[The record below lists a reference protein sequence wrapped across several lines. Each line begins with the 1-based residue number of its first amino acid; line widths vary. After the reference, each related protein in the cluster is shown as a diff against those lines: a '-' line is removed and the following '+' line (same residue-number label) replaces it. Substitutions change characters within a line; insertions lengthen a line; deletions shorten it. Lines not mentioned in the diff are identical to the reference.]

1 MRVAASWL
9 AVGVA
14 AAGFLNVAR
23 AATLQ
28 KPAPPAPR
36 APTAA
41 AGTATTRARSAA
53 PAMTLDEQRALLE
66 RYCAGCHN
74 DRLKTAGLSLNPAP
88 VDAVPA
94 HAAIWEKVIK
104 KLRAGTMPPDGRPR
118 PDRATVSA
126 LVTSLEATLD
136 QAYARQP
143 DPGRTETFHRL
154 NRTEYRNAVR
164 DLLALD
170 VDVSD
175 LLPADDVSYGFDNI
189 AGVLGVSPVLLERY
203 TTAAQK
209 ISRVAIGSRSIP
221 PTAETFRVASDAP
234 QDEHIDGMPFGTRG
248 GLLVRYT
255 FPTDAEY
262 AFRLRIAR
270 DYTDSLAP
278 FYEPHQAEVAIDG
291 ARVQLFT
298 VTPSTG
304 GRGARN
310 SAGPADGDWEI
321 RVAVKAGPHVVT
333 AAFLRKTAA
342 IPEGQRIA
350 PVRPAIG
357 AGGDTRY
364 EPYLGSLT
372 ISGPFNPTGAGET
385 PSRRRIL
392 NCESSQGSQGA
403 RGSPDSH
410 DGECARR
417 ILAGLARR
425 AYRRPVTDADVKP
438 LLAFYEQGRADG
450 DFENGIE
457 LALRRLLVS
466 PSFLFRIER
475 DPANV
480 APNSVYRISNLE
492 LASRL
497 SFFLW
502 STIPDDTLID
512 LAAQNRLTEP
522 AVLAAQVRRMLASP
536 KAQALVGNFAAEWL
550 YLRNLPAFRPDE
562 ELFPDFDDSLRQAFR
577 TETELF
583 FESILRENRKVT
595 DLLAANYTF
604 LNERLARHYGVP
616 NVYGS
621 QFRRVTLPREMSATR
636 AGLLGHGSIL
646 AVTSYPTR
654 TSPVLRGKWVLDNLL
669 GTPPPEPPPNVPAL
683 KENVEGAAALSV
695 RERIEQHRSNP
706 GCASC
711 HKIMDPIGFSLERFD
726 AVGRWRDV
734 GEDGV
739 PIDASG
745 TLLDGTALDGPAS
758 LRTAL
763 LQSPDA
769 FVKTVAE
776 KLLIY
781 GLGRGVEYYD
791 QPAVRKIVR
800 DAGGANA
807 TLPGLIMGIVRSAP
821 FQMRRS
827 ES

>member
-1 MRVAASWL
+1 
-9 AVGVA
+9 
-14 AAGFLNVAR
+14 
-23 AATLQ
+23 
-28 KPAPPAPR
+28 
-36 APTAA
+36 
-41 AGTATTRARSAA
+41 
-53 PAMTLDEQRALLE
+53 MTLEAQRALLDQ
-66 RYCAGCHN
+66 YCAGCHN
-74 DRLKTAGLSLNPAP
+74 DRLKTAGLSLTSAP
-88 VDAVPA
+88 VDAVPE
-94 HAAIWEKVIK
+94 HAATWEKVIR
-104 KLRAGTMPPDGRPR
+104 KLRAGTMPPDGRPQ
-118 PDRATVSA
+118 PGRASVSA
-126 LVTSLEATLD
+126 LVASLETTLD
-136 QAYARQP
+136 QSYAKNP
-143 DPGRTETFHRL
+143 NPGRTETFHRL

-189 AGVLGVSPVLLERY
+189 AGVLGISPVLLERY
-203 TTAAQK
+203 TTAAHK
-209 ISRVAIGSRSIP
+209 ISRLAVGSRSIP
-221 PTAETFRVASDAP
+221 PTAETFRVASDVP

-255 FPTDAEY
+255 FPSDAEY
-262 AFRLRIAR
+262 AFRLKIAR

-291 ARVQLFT
+291 ARIQVFAMA
-298 VTPSTG
+298 PSV
-304 GRGARN
+304 GRGNRGSTSDA
-310 SAGPADGDWEI
+310 DWEV
-321 RVAVKAGPHVVT
+321 RVPIKAGPHVVT
-333 AAFLRKTAA
+333 AAFLKKTSA

-364 EPYLGSLT
+364 QPYLGSLT
-372 ISGPFNPTGAGET
+372 ISGPFNPTSAGDT
-385 PSRRRIL
+385 PSRKRIFS
-392 NCESSQGSQGA
+392 C
-403 RGSPDSH
+403 SPATGDA
-410 DGECARR
+410 DACART
-417 ILAGLARR
+417 ILTTLARH
-425 AYRRPVTDADVKP
+425 AYRRPLTDADVMP
-438 LLAFYEQGRADG
+438 LLSFYAQGRTEG
-450 DFENGIE
+450 GFESGVE

-475 DPANV
+475 DPPNTSR
-480 APNSVYRISNLE
+480 NSVYRLSNLE
-492 LASRL
+492 IASRL

-502 STIPDDTLID
+502 STIPDDTLLD
-512 LAAQNRLTEP
+512 LAARNQLSNP
-522 AVLAAQVRRMLASP
+522 VVLEAQVRRMLASP
-536 KAQALVGNFAAEWL
+536 KARALVDNFASEWL

-577 TETELF
+577 TETEMF
-583 FESILRENRKVT
+583 FDSILRDNRKVT
-595 DLLAANYTF
+595 ELLSANYTF

-621 QFRRVTLPREMSATR
+621 QFRRVTLPREMSTVR

-669 GTPPPEPPPNVPAL
+669 GTPPPEPPANVPAL
-683 KENVEGAAALSV
+683 KENLEGAAALSV
-695 RERIEQHRSNP
+695 RERLEQHRSNP

-745 TLLDGTALDGPAS
+745 TLLDGTTLDGPGS
-758 LRTAL
+758 LRAAL
-763 LQSPDA
+763 LQAPEG
-769 FVKTVAE
+769 FVQTVAE

-781 GLGRGVEYYD
+781 ALGRGVEYYD
-791 QPAVRKIVR
+791 QPAVRRIVR
-800 DAGGANA
+800 EAGGANA